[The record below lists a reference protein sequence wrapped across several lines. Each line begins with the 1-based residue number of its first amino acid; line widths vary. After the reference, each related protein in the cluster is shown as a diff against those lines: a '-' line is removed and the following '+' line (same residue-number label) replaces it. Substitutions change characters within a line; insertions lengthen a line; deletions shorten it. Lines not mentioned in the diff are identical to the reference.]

1 MVALAL
7 KNRGLLPSNYGTP
20 TVPSRT
26 SPYSTNTTPK
36 SYSAMNVGGMSMGA
50 ANPGGKYSA
59 LNVMG
64 ANPGGMSMGAA
75 NPGGMSM
82 GTNNPGGQYS
92 ALSSMKPNA
101 PGGNTVYAKPAFKTS
116 QNKPNVPPNQLGQ
129 NLLDFATS
137 PQGRGF
143 ARGLLEASGYST
155 TPVSFGQ
162 ALAQGM
168 AYMTEADKTDAE
180 KNQQEFENEL
190 KKEELNISKAAEQR
204 QQEVFDYEIGKTQKT
219 QQIFQNINRSDF
231 ETPEKYYEAIGQELL
246 RAGNIE
252 DGSAF
257 LQISK
262 PQQKNIQEFN
272 KDIVSYNKDEAKA
285 YKPIKKAIDNFRQL
299 ENAIKQEGGASSY
312 ATMIKFIKNLDDS
325 VVREGE
331 VRSFEAFQGLVK
343 NLNIKVEKAK
353 GKGFPPSLKLE
364 IINLA
369 RKNVEGLINDYGNYV
384 EEKSNMYDSLGY
396 TSDKIF
402 AGNLPT
408 LEGIKLNEEYVLSD
422 ITTNEN
428 NEDEIFVSEEEVR
441 KGAGKVPRWQ
451 K

>member
-1 MVALAL
+1 MQ
-7 KNRGLLPSNYGTP
+7 K
-20 TVPSRT
+20 
-26 SPYSTNTTPK
+26 K
-36 SYSAMNVGGMSMGA
+36 
-50 ANPGGKYSA
+50 K
-59 LNVMG
+59 
-64 ANPGGMSMGAA
+64 
-75 NPGGMSM
+75 
-82 GTNNPGGQYS
+82 
-92 ALSSMKPNA
+92 
-101 PGGNTVYAKPAFKTS
+101 
-116 QNKPNVPPNQLGQ
+116 
-129 NLLDFATS
+129 
-137 PQGRGF
+137 
-143 ARGLLEASGYST
+143 
-155 TPVSFGQ
+155 
-162 ALAQGM
+162 
-168 AYMTEADKTDAE
+168 
-180 KNQQEFENEL
+180 QQEFENEL
-190 KKEELNISKAAEQR
+190 KQEQLNISKAAEQR
-204 QQEVFDYEIGKTQKT
+204 QQEVFDYEIGKTKKT
-219 QQIFQNINRSDF
+219 QQIFQDINRADF

-262 PQQKNIQEFN
+262 PEQKDIQEYN
-272 KDIVSYNKDEAKA
+272 KDLVTYNKDEAKV

-331 VRSFEAFQGLVK
+331 VRSFEQFQGLIK
-343 NLNIKVEKAK
+343 NLNIKVDKAK

-369 RKNVEGLINDYGNYV
+369 RKNIEGLIKDYSNYV

-422 ITTNEN
+422 ITANEN
-428 NEDEIFVSEEEVR
+428 NEDEIFVSEEEVMI
-441 KGAGKVPRWQ
+441 GAGKVN